1 MKILSFS
8 YAHVIPIILCPM
20 KSGTL
25 QKTLTVVFLCR
36 WEASS
41 WSECSRTCGEGFQF
55 RLVRC
60 WKMLAPGLDSSVY
73 SDLCIEAQ
81 LERPPE
87 RRSCKSPTC
96 GPQWE
101 VAEWSEVG

>member
-1 MKILSFS
+1 
-8 YAHVIPIILCPM
+8 
-20 KSGTL
+20 
-25 QKTLTVVFLCR
+25 
-36 WEASS
+36 
-41 WSECSRTCGEGFQF
+41 
-55 RLVRC
+55 
-60 WKMLAPGLDSSVY
+60 MLAPGLDSSVY

-87 RRSCKSPTC
+87 RRACKSPTC